1 MKQKY
6 RVTHQ
11 DIVDFIKTLPKEIT
25 SGRESIFT
33 RKVYYLTQPQ
43 PAGIT
48 KMGLRD
54 PQQPEVKDNSYLI
67 ELPIQVQELYTNNK
81 RASQRYIDKLLYE
94 RVNEFLYTYQTTQEP
109 VKLPKTSKELLAM
122 RERDIA
128 DFIAPFY
135 WVGHPDN
142 TVSICLMAG
151 SQLNHVPPSYL
162 ESGYAIEQLVR
173 KIANRSG
180 KLNRQLKVGFDPES
194 SLFSIYT
201 FDKHAI
207 DIFDVIRTTVEVS
220 KDRDLLSKV
229 LKD

>member
-6 RVTHQ
+6 RVRHQ
-11 DIVDFIKTLPKEIT
+11 DIVDFVKTLPKEIT

-33 RKVYYLTQPQ
+33 LNVYYLTQPQ

-48 KMGLRD
+48 KVGLRD
-54 PQQPEVKDNSYLI
+54 PQQPGIKYNSYLI
-67 ELPIQVQELYTNNK
+67 ELPVQVQELYTNNK

-94 RVNEFLYTYQTTQEP
+94 RVNEFLYTYQITQEP

-135 WVGHPDN
+135 WVDHPDS
-142 TVSICLMAG
+142 VSICLMAG
-151 SQLNHVPPSYL
+151 TKLNHVPPSYL
-162 ESGYAIEQLVR
+162 ETGYAIEQLVR

-180 KLNRQLKVGFDPES
+180 KLNRQIKVGFDPES

-201 FDKHAI
+201 YDKYAI
-207 DIFDVIRTTVEVS
+207 DIFDVIRATVEVS